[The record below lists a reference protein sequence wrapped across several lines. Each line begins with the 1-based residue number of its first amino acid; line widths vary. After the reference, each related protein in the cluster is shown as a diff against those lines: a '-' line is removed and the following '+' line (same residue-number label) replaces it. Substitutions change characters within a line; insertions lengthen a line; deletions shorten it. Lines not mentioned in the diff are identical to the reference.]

1 MKRTRYFL
9 IVLFSFLGLTSF
21 SQGEF
26 IVEIDRTTGSYI
38 KTGPLINGIN
48 TVYYDFR
55 ALNENDGVF
64 MFASSTP
71 SKRLFSIDVSNDAI
85 ISNPL
90 YDNLVEFEYSNS
102 ANLLYGLL
110 KDDANNVKYLA
121 SINTSTA
128 VATTIGDP
136 ISGSSTFQGK
146 SAINQSG
153 NTYTFI
159 CPPNLLY
166 SINTNNGNIF
176 SNPAL
181 QLSSN
186 ETIVNICYS
195 NSSGILYGLLIDNTI
210 QKHFLISINISTGV
224 ITRIGSG
231 GSIFGA
237 NGSSTIDEQN
247 QQYICLYSSSTMGG
261 YGVATIDIATGNI
274 LHNNLVT
281 TFSTSDNFINVEY
294 DNIQSKLY
302 SMHWDNLIEPL
313 GINSITQYSDIKFFP
328 NPFTTQTVLQ
338 TDRHLQDATLT
349 LYNSLG
355 QQVRQVSNISGLT
368 ATLHRDNL
376 PSGLYYLQLTQ
387 DNQTIATDKLVIT
400 DK

>member
-1 MKRTRYFL
+1 MKKTKYIL
-9 IVLFSFLGLTSF
+9 IILFSFLGLTSF

-26 IVEIDRTTGSYI
+26 IVEIDRTTGDYI
-38 KTGPLINGIN
+38 KTGPLINGIVL
-48 TVYYDFR
+48 VYYDFR
-55 ALNENDGVF
+55 AYDENNGIF
-64 MFASSTP
+64 IFASNSPTQ
-71 SKRLFSIDVSNDAI
+71 SLYSIDVSNDAI

-90 YDNLVEFEYSNS
+90 YDNLVEFEYSNT
-102 ANLLYGLL
+102 ANILYGLL
-110 KDDANNVKYLA
+110 KDDINNVKYLA

-146 SAINQSG
+146 SAIYQSG

-166 SINTNNGNIF
+166 SMNTNNGNIL

-195 NSSGILYGLLIDNTI
+195 NSSGILYGLLIDNNI
-210 QKHFLISINISTGV
+210 QKYFLSSINILTGAV
-224 ITRIGSG
+224 TRIGAG
-231 GSIFGA
+231 GAIFGA

-247 QQYICLYSSSTMGG
+247 QQYICLYSSSTIGG
-261 YGVATIDIATGNI
+261 YGIATIDIATGNI

-294 DNIQSKLY
+294 DNVQSKLY
-302 SMHWDNLIEPL
+302 SMHWDNLTEPL
-313 GINSITQYSDIKFFP
+313 GINSITQNSNITFFP
-328 NPFTTQTVLQ
+328 NPFTTQTTLR
-338 TDRHLQDATLT
+338 TDKILKDATLI
-349 LYNSLG
+349 LYNALG
-355 QQVRQVSNISGLT
+355 QQTTQVNNINGQT
-368 ATLHRDNL
+368 VTLHCDNL
-376 PSGLYYLQLTQ
+376 PCGLYYLQLTQ

-400 DK
+400 D